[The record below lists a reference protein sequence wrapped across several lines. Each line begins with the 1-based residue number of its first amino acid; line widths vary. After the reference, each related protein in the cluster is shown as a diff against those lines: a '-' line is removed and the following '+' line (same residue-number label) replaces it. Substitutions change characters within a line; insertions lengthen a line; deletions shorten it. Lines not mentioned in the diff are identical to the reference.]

1 MTIGADLGVLAAAGD
16 GLVERWRDLGP
27 TLWLIAGVLAAAW
40 LAMLALLAAVRDP
53 RKVRPGPAVLE
64 LQGTESPAVV
74 NLLTTDWDLGH
85 EAVAATLVDLAAKRR
100 VEIGMVGDDTFVRVR
115 RRAAGNGGSLTG
127 YEGMV
132 LDHVAGLASHTEE
145 GRVPARALTTG
156 PEQSAKRWWRN
167 FRSSVVDESR
177 SRGLSRPRWPAG
189 LKAVMIAAAVPVALA
204 VALAASTARDDP
216 DDPDDNPVEGA
227 FAAGIITLAGAGALV
242 GSRSG
247 ERDTPEGREAAARWL
262 GLREVLEEDPLFA
275 EQPPAAVAIWDHL
288 LAHGTALG
296 VAHGVVAALPMG
308 TESDTEAWSPFGG
321 RWRVVRVR
329 YPRWFPPGYGLHPGL
344 AVLFGLLHL
353 LLAATLLPVATG
365 VAGPLLDRVREGGL
379 TSDGVP
385 DEVDLLFEGFALL
398 IVVVAA
404 AIVLQGV
411 TMLVAG
417 MADLVLGR
425 GTVEGRV
432 LRVRD
437 RVKRDE
443 DGRVTSVTRHVAV
456 DDGTTDRVRAWRF
469 RSLVPGPQ
477 GATVRGRVSRFL
489 RHVADYEEVGR
500 HPTAAPEAAPAGA
513 TTTGPDGPT
522 APPATVPVP
531 QAPRTLAGAALAFG
545 NALGDQG
552 NGGRAPAPPLPDDA
566 AVSAA
571 AGQALARDAAA
582 KPHPAALAGGS
593 ALYRTGGRGHVQV
606 VWVPAAAID
615 VYRRLPAA
623 LRHELPGL
631 GDEAY
636 RARFGGGVMARRG
649 DHVVMVTPHLP
660 SVDIGLRDD
669 IAARVALAALDC
681 VRPGRPVS
689 AFDLDDQ
696 HDA

>member
-1 MTIGADLGVLAAAGD
+1 MIIGADLGVLAAAGD

-40 LAMLALLAAVRDP
+40 LAVLAALAAVRDP

-64 LQGTESPAVV
+64 LQGPESPAVV

-85 EAVAATLVDLAAKRR
+85 EAVPATLVDLAAKRR
-100 VEIGMVGDDTFVRVR
+100 IEVEMVGDDTFVRVR
-115 RRAAGNGGSLTG
+115 RRASGDGGSLTG
-127 YEGMV
+127 YESMV
-132 LDHVAGLASHTEE
+132 LGHVAGLAGHTEE

-156 PEQSAKRWWRN
+156 PEQSSKRWWRD

-189 LKAVMIAAAVPVALA
+189 LKAAMIAAAVPVALT

-227 FAAGIITLAGAGALV
+227 FAAGVFTLVGAGALV

-247 ERDTPEGREAAARWL
+247 ERDTPEGREVAARWL

-275 EQPPAAVAIWDHL
+275 EQPPAAVAMWDHL

-308 TESDTEAWSPFGG
+308 TESDTEAWSPVGG

-329 YPRWFPPGYGLHPGL
+329 YPRWFPPGYGIHPGK

-353 LLAATLLPVATG
+353 LLTAMLLPVAVG
-365 VAGPLLDRVREGGL
+365 VAGPLLDQVR
-379 TSDGVP
+379 DGELVSGDVP
-385 DEVDLLFEGFALL
+385 DAVDLAFEGFAAL
-398 IVVVAA
+398 IVAVAA
-404 AIVLQGV
+404 VILLRGA
-411 TMLVAG
+411 TMLTLGV
-417 MADLVLGR
+417 ADLVLAR
-425 GTVEGRV
+425 APVEGRV

-437 RVKRDE
+437 RVERDE
-443 DGRVTSVTRHVAV
+443 DGRVTSITRHVAV
-456 DDGTTDRVRAWRF
+456 DDGTTDRVRAWSF
-469 RSLVPGPQ
+469 RTHVPGRQ
-477 GATVRGRVSRFL
+477 GGTVRGRVSRFL

-500 HPTAAPEAAPAGA
+500 QPATAAEAAPEGA
-513 TTTGPDGPT
+513 TTPGPDGLAAGTGVGPGST
-522 APPATVPVP
+522 AAS
-531 QAPRTLAGAALAFG
+531 LAGAALALG
-545 NALGDQG
+545 NALAGQG
-552 NGGRAPAPPLPDDA
+552 NGRRAPAPPLPDDA

-571 AGQALARDAAA
+571 AGQALARDAGAE
-582 KPHPAALAGGS
+582 PHPAALDGGS
-593 ALYRTGGRGHVQV
+593 AVYRAGGGHVQV

-631 GDEAY
+631 GDEGY

-649 DHVVMVTPHLP
+649 EHVVMVTPHLP
-660 SVDIGLRDD
+660 GLGADRRDD
-669 IAARVALAALDC
+669 IAARVALAALDG
-681 VRPGRPVS
+681 VGGSRPVS
-689 AFDLDDQ
+689 ALDLDDQ
-696 HDA
+696 HDT

>member
-40 LAMLALLAAVRDP
+40 LAVLALLAAVRDP
-53 RKVRPGPAVLE
+53 RRVRPGPAALE
-64 LQGTESPAVV
+64 LQGPESPAVV

-85 EAVAATLVDLAAKRR
+85 EAVPATLVALAAKRR
-100 VEIGMVGDDTFVRVR
+100 IEIEMVGDDTFVRVR
-115 RRAAGNGGSLTG
+115 RHAAGDGASLTG

-132 LDHVAGLASHTEE
+132 LDHVAGLAGHTEE

-156 PEQSAKRWWRN
+156 PEHSAKRWWRN

-177 SRGLSRPRWPAG
+177 GRGLSRPRWPAG
-189 LKAVMIAAAVPVALA
+189 LKAVMIGAAVPVALT

-216 DDPDDNPVEGA
+216 SDPDDNPVEGA
-227 FAAGIITLAGAGALV
+227 FAAGLITLVGAGALV

-247 ERDTPEGREAAARWL
+247 ERDTPEGRQAAARWL
-262 GLREVLEEDPLFA
+262 GLREVLGEDPLFA

-379 TSDGVP
+379 TSDDMP
-385 DEVDLLFEGFALL
+385 DEVDLFFEGFALL
-398 IVVVAA
+398 IVVLAA
-404 AIVLQGV
+404 VILLQGV

-417 MADLVLGR
+417 MADLVMGR
-425 GTVEGRV
+425 STVEGRV

-500 HPTAAPEAAPAGA
+500 HPIAAPEAAPAGA
-513 TTTGPDGPT
+513 ATTGPDGLT
-522 APPATVPVP
+522 AAPGPVPVP

-545 NALGDQG
+545 NALGDEG

-623 LRHELPGL
+623 LRHDLPGL

-660 SVDIGLRDD
+660 SVDAGQRDD
-669 IAARVALAALDC
+669 LAARVALAALDY
-681 VRPGRPVS
+681 VRPSRPVS
-689 AFDLDDQ
+689 ALDLDDQ